1 MKGKKILVLLLVLLL
16 TATLFACGNNSSN
29 EGGSDTPDATE
40 NEWPAAGSQ
49 IRLVITHGVGGS
61 VDMAARGIAPFLEK
75 YLGVTVVCENMEGA
89 SGRKAMKYVYESE
102 PDGYT
107 IVVSAHPSR
116 LIGEMMYPDEA
127 GYSMHDFTK
136 LGSWT
141 KGDVRAIIAKTG
153 SDYDTLEKILKAGES
168 QKLKCAGGGGVGST
182 SQLQQV
188 YLKDVVGINTDFI
201 PYDSTAEVLNA
212 VLGGE
217 VQFGLQPLSS
227 ALRSAADGEVTI
239 VAIHAEERSD
249 RCPDVPTLKEL
260 GYDGVVI
267 ENMDCAYAPPGTP
280 DYIVAKYAEAI
291 KKAFDDPEFIEWAE
305 ANNVFAHYSSP
316 EEVQAE
322 TDQAYLDI
330 ENVLPRL
337 MEDIK

>member
-29 EGGSDTPDATE
+29 EGGDTPDPQE
-40 NEWPAAGSQ
+40 NVWPAEGSQ
-49 IRLVITHGVGGS
+49 IRLVITHGQGGS
-61 VDMAARGIAPFLEK
+61 VDTAARGMAPFLEK
-75 YLGVTVVCENMEGA
+75 YLGVPVYCENMEGA
-89 SGRKAMKYVYESE
+89 SGRKAMKYVYEAE

-127 GYSMHDFTK
+127 GYSMRDFTK

-141 KGDVRAIIAKTG
+141 KGDVRAIIAKAG
-153 SDYDTLEKILKAGES
+153 GDYDTLEKILKAGEEK
-168 QKLKCAGGGGVGST
+168 KLKCAGGGGVGST

-188 YLKDVVGINTDFI
+188 YLQDVVGINTDFI

-212 VLGGE
+212 VLNGE

-227 ALRSAADGEVTI
+227 ALRSSADGNVCI

-260 GYDGVVI
+260 GYEGVVI

-280 DYIVAKYAEAI
+280 DYIVEAYAEAI
-291 KKAFDDPEFIEWAE
+291 KKAFDDPEFLAWAE
-305 ANNVFAHYSSP
+305 ANNIFLHYSTP
-316 EEVQAE
+316 EEVQADTE
-322 TDQAYLDI
+322 QAYLDI
-330 ENVLPRL
+330 ETVLPRL

>member
-1 MKGKKILVLLLVLLL
+1 MKGKKILVLLLVLLM
-16 TATLFACGNNSSN
+16 TATLFACGNNSGN
-29 EGGSDTPDATE
+29 QGGGTTPEADET
-40 NEWPAAGSQ
+40 WPAEGAQ

-61 VDMAARGIAPFLEK
+61 VDTAARGIAPFLEK
-75 YLGVTVVCENMEGA
+75 YLGVPVVCENMEGA
-89 SGRKAMKYVYESE
+89 SGRKAMKYVYEAE

-116 LIGEMMYPDEA
+116 LIGEMMYPEEA
-127 GYSMHDFTK
+127 GYSMRDFTK

-141 KGDVRAIIAKTG
+141 KGDVRAIIAKAG
-153 SDYDTLEKILKAGES
+153 SDYDTLEKILKAGET

-188 YLKDVVGINTDFI
+188 YLKDIVGINTDFI

-212 VLGGE
+212 VLGNE

-227 ALRSAADGEVTI
+227 ALRSAADGQVVI

-280 DYIVAKYAEAI
+280 ENVVAAYADAI
-291 KKAFDDPEFIEWAE
+291 KKAFDDPEFLSWAE
-305 ANNVFAHYSSP
+305 ANNVFIHYTSP
-316 EEVQAE
+316 EELQAE
-322 TDQAYLDI
+322 TEQAYLDI
-330 ENVLPRL
+330 ETVLPRL